1 MDVSTKPSTNVIF
14 MDMTIKISRNRLV
27 TALYAKS
34 MALYQYI
41 PPTSCHPLGA
51 LTGLVFDQ
59 IFQIFQLCSRD
70 EDINSE
76 LHHPLLDHGYKATNI
91 ISLLIKGI
99 DNANHYLSLT
109 KAQQEEAKK
118 AWMGRADER
127 VFFHLPFHPQN
138 PSSGVTQRLWRDLIL
153 SPPNEESLNSLKNWS
168 NYPVPVKKLTVA
180 YHQNPNLA
188 NLLSYRNLTQCTG
201 LKASSFL
208 PGMT

>member
-1 MDVSTKPSTNVIF
+1 
-14 MDMTIKISRNRLV
+14 
-27 TALYAKS
+27 

-41 PPTSCHPLGA
+41 SPTSYHPPGA
-51 LTGLVFDQ
+51 LTGLVLGQ
-59 IFQIFQLCSRD
+59 ILRIFQLCSRD

-76 LHHPLLDHGYKATNI
+76 LAAFHHRLLDHGYKATNI
-91 ISLLIKGI
+91 IPLLIKGI

-109 KAQQEEAKK
+109 EAQREEAKK
-118 AWMGRADER
+118 ARMGHAYEK

-138 PSSGVTQRLWRDLIL
+138 PSSGVIQHLWRDLIL
-153 SPPNEESLNSLKNWS
+153 SPPGEESLNSLKNWS

-180 YHQNPNLA
+180 YHRNPNLA
-188 NLLSYRNLTQCTG
+188 NLLSYRNLAQCTG